1 MLLVIPPHIVEHR
14 DLAISS
20 GALLQ
25 FRVFGGG
32 LGLAL
37 ASAVMHS
44 YLPSQLS
51 HSVSSEYLA
60 VVVLQSMEAIKGF
73 PIAIRRLVLEKFAE
87 GYDLQMK
94 ILAAFAGL
102 QVLCVGLLWSKEGKG
117 GQIRFVEVEV
127 KGEVLGERKDVAVEK
142 GERKGLGG

>member
-1 MLLVIPPHIVEHR
+1 MLLVIPSHIVEHR

-44 YLPSQLS
+44 YLPLQLS

-60 VVVLQSMEAIKGF
+60 VVVLQSTEAIKGF
-73 PIAIRRLVLEKFAE
+73 PIAIQRSVLEKFAE

-94 ILAAFAGL
+94 VFGGVCGVAG
-102 QVLCVGLLWSKEGKG
+102 VLCRVIVEWG
-117 GQIRFVEVEV
+117 GEM
-127 KGEVLGERKDVAVEK
+127 GADSCCGT
-142 GERKGLGG
+142 